1 MDENKIEV
9 DEQLKSDIR
18 DMMEKL
24 RTQSMLLGGRSMAVV
39 IAKIINEDMS
49 KPGKRSMN
57 DLRRTIKKV
66 LDFCQKAIDSTVET
80 PEFGVDEDA

>member
-9 DEQLKSDIR
+9 DEQLKSDVQ

-24 RTQSMLLGGRSMAVV
+24 RTQAMLLGGRSMALV
-39 IAKIINEDMS
+39 IANIIKDDMS

-57 DLRRTIKKV
+57 DLRRTLKKV

-80 PEFGVDEDA
+80 PEFGADEDA

>member
-9 DEQLKSDIR
+9 DEQLKSDVQ

-24 RTQSMLLGGRSMAVV
+24 RTQAMLIGARSMAVV
-39 IAKIINEDMS
+39 ISNMINEDMS

-57 DLRRTIKKV
+57 DMRRTLKKV
-66 LDFCQKAIDSTVET
+66 LDFCQKAVDHPVET
-80 PEFGVDEDA
+80 PKFGVDEDA